1 MPLIAQLFDDAI
13 RFRLTTAQKR
23 KLYREAKRR
32 NVCRRGSPARVD
44 RHAPEAEKKPRAETR
59 TKEAT

>member
-32 NVCRRGSPARVD
+32 NVSGADLLRELID
-44 RHAPEAEKKPRAETR
+44 TLPEPEKKPRAEAR
-59 TKEAT
+59 TKETT